1 MKTLKEMYLRND
13 VLLLFLW
20 KQNGEINQCSVW
32 QPKDAASQLLAK
44 SEEELK
50 ALVENANLLPAK
62 LNLSRIE
69 KLKVYCVA
77 VFRIWFLMLSL
88 FQVKLLK
95 I

>member
-32 QPKDAASQLLAK
+32 QPKDAASQLLTI

-50 ALVENANLLPAK
+50 VLVENANLLPEK
-62 LNLSRIE
+62 LDLSKIE
-69 KLKVYCVA
+69 NLKVYCVGNIQDL
-77 VFRIWFLMLSL
+77 VPNVEFIPS
-88 FQVKLLK
+88 
-95 I
+95 

>member
-50 ALVENANLLPAK
+50 ALVENANLLPEK
-62 LNLSRIE
+62 LDLSKIE
-69 KLKVYCVA
+69 NLKVYCVGNIQDLFPA
-77 VFRIWFLMLSL
+77 VDFIPR
-88 FQVKLLK
+88 
-95 I
+95 